1 LSQEYRV
8 PVEPLRLDLPG
19 SRSAIFQPGG
29 KDFPDKATF
38 EFCGNRPDGTKGTI
52 QRFKEFNMSGTNAA
66 LLLEQRLMVSQAD
79 ATTTLSK
86 YWEWAPGAK
95 KSLEEDAARAVVPV
109 RTPYGLTQRQ
119 KLTPRAQAYT
129 YPAIDSPIGFM
140 EVLNKSRLPDDT
152 LLEWSKDTLDH
163 LACLDLDFH
172 AIAPDQRP
180 TADQLDELARGLSPG
195 PFAWWRTQGHGLHA
209 MYAPI
214 KDEPYTAQELLS
226 CAAAELI
233 SDPFIALR
241 RGTVE
246 IKAATRHPGALQNG
260 KPCGPLHAPIQT
272 LDFAFLGRLSHAES
286 TAAEVEEIK
295 EHYGLVEGMR
305 LDHSYCLIDPG
316 HPSAGQPVVVMSDGL
331 FCHSCAGRTGRGF
344 MSWGFARR
352 VHGLAPEGQRSLLPL
367 QEAAAFFTH
376 VGHADYLFEQLIPEL
391 PEVFRHH
398 LYRLHMKAKNPG
410 DPRIPLAFSK
420 FNFVR
425 GPDCWLHKDT
435 LLPVGRPLNAKD
447 VSVLPSCLVPDLDGE
462 MHLVQIAVTTHT
474 NNGRIDGWVPLA
486 PYRFEPIH
494 FVHNE
499 AKDVAGQ
506 VRCYPRRPTTKARV
520 TYVLPQNRI
529 PLDEAERRI
538 EEYFPGI
545 NMQYVKALI
554 VAAGS
559 GESERGDIPVL
570 WATGLTE
577 SAKTTTIRIVLE
589 MYGEAFVSMSKITDD
604 RLDQVFGES
613 LDRTRLAVFDDFAKL
628 PENHEIIRAFILQ
641 INRSGHTYHKLHHG
655 ARTVPANTA
664 IILTDLQLPPFFT
677 QDQQFSRRV
686 HLIRLGNRLQK
697 GWLEQGR
704 FVEGWWQS
712 SPELTAAAQSLH
724 SYLVDEYFPEGH
736 NEPFETKMKR
746 MGINKLE
753 SEIDQGEDREVL
765 RDIVRKLVRAIGDA
779 NSASEETEKRLGRG
793 IQQIFWGSS
802 GAIGKECTSLCD
814 SMGKDKGTIDT
825 LRHILEPFQLEM
837 GKLFHLA
844 EGVARVEFELKIW
857 GQYTYIRMV
866 EGMKTKKGQVKKVN
880 KELFT
885 SWPPMPIAPPV
896 AAEPSLP
903 VEGDTEPVVILE
915 DHEMSALEPFV
926 VYLDFETQSE
936 CDLKKHGS
944 YIYAEHP
951 STKIVCAAMQVEGQ
965 RIFWTEEPHNLTMP
979 EGTRYEHGREFLRAM
994 VTDPSGCII
1003 VAHSMEF
1010 ERAIWTRV
1018 LKLPEPQQW
1027 YDTMDITLSKG
1038 MPAGADKAGE
1048 YLLGLRKDVEGYKH
1062 MMSTCKPKKV
1072 RDHGMMMPPI
1082 DDICIQKML
1091 LYNFRDVDIS
1101 KGIADRFGIQMQP
1114 PWEQKVCDFH
1124 HKVNFYGVKIDKEY
1138 CQTLQIFD
1146 EELKEEAGRRV
1157 EQITG
1162 GSITRT
1168 DLLRRDFMLD
1178 AVNTNLPKHRQ
1189 LSSLRQEVIDKLLD
1203 KYRDDP
1209 EVQDD
1214 VDPSVIEVL
1223 KCRLIVS
1230 RAALAKV
1237 EKALN
1242 CISADGRAKAQFQY
1256 HAAHTGRAGGR
1267 GIQLQ
1272 NLARPDESFDIQ
1284 QAITA
1289 IETKNRDLFAGLCK
1303 GKPPYELLSSLVR
1316 GILIPEP
1323 GKVFVS
1329 ADFASIEARVL
1340 AWLADD
1346 EDALNEHRDADR
1358 GGPDVYCRL
1367 ATTLFGREITKK
1379 DKTPRQAGK
1388 IGHLACGF
1396 SGGVNAVNRFTATY
1410 GLDFAAIGVD
1420 PQQIVDAFRER
1431 YPRIK
1436 ALWYDYDAAFRRI
1449 ISSTRFGGDSL
1460 YAGKCLFKKYDD
1472 RVEITLP
1479 SGRALTYMNARLI
1492 QDSRSFSRDGRTL
1505 VYDTAVKG
1513 QVKVNKVYGGLLSE
1527 NITQATARDLL
1538 FHGALKVDAAGYDIA
1553 LHVHDE
1559 LLVEVSEDK
1568 ADACSSFVK
1577 QALETNPDW
1586 GQGIPL
1592 FADPSTARR
1601 YGK

>member
-1 LSQEYRV
+1 M
-8 PVEPLRLDLPG
+8 PVEPLRLEIPG
-19 SRSAIFQPGG
+19 GRSAIFQPGG

-38 EFCGNRPDGTKGTI
+38 EYVGNRPDGTKGTI
-52 QRFKEFNMSGTNAA
+52 QKFAAFSMSGTNAA
-66 LLLEQRLMVSQAD
+66 LLLEQRLMISQMD
-79 ATTTLSK
+79 ATSALAK

-95 KSLEEDAARAVVPV
+95 KSLEEDNAREVAPQ
-109 RTPYGLTQRQ
+109 RHPYGLTQRQ
-119 KLTPRAQAYT
+119 KLMPRSEALT
-129 YPAIDSPIGFM
+129 YPSVDSYIGFM
-140 EVLNKSRLPDDT
+140 AVLNKIRLPDDT
-152 LLEWSKDTLDH
+152 LLEWSKDELDH

-172 AIAPDQRP
+172 SVSPDQRP
-180 TADQLDELARGLSPG
+180 TEDQLDEIARSLSPG

-233 SDPFIALR
+233 SDPFIAMR
-241 RGTVE
+241 HGTVE
-246 IKAATRHPGALQNG
+246 IKAATRHPGALQSG
-260 KPCGPLHAPIQT
+260 KPCGPIHAPTQT

-286 TAAEVEEIK
+286 TVAEIDEIK
-295 EHYGLVEGMR
+295 EQYGLVEGMR

-316 HPSAGQPVVVMSDGL
+316 HPSSGQPVVVMSDGL

-352 VHGLAPEGQRSLLPL
+352 IHGLAPEGQRSLLPL

-376 VGHADYLFEQLIPEL
+376 VSHADYLFEQLIPEL

-398 LYRLHMKAKNPG
+398 LYRLHMKTKNPG
-410 DPRIPLAFSK
+410 DPRISLAFSK
-420 FNFVR
+420 FGFVR
-425 GPDCWLHKDT
+425 GTDCWLHKDT
-435 LLPVGRPLNAKD
+435 LLPAGRPLNAKD
-447 VSVLPSCLVPDLDGE
+447 VSVLPSCLVPDLDGD

-474 NNGRIDGWVPLA
+474 NNGRVDGWVPIA

-494 FVHNE
+494 FVHNDE
-499 AKDVAGQ
+499 KDSTTQ

-520 TYVLPQNRI
+520 SYLLPQNRI

-559 GESERGDIPVL
+559 AESEKGDIPVL

-589 MYGEAFVSMSKITDD
+589 MYGEAFVSMSKITED

-613 LDRTRLAVFDDFAKL
+613 LERTRLAVFDDFAKL

-641 INRSGHTYHKLHHG
+641 LNRSGHTYHKLHYG
-655 ARTVPANTA
+655 ARTIPVNSAV
-664 IILTDLQLPPFFT
+664 ILTDLQLPSFFT

-704 FVEGWWQS
+704 FVEGWWQHT
-712 SPELTAAAQSLH
+712 PELTKAAQSLH

-736 NEPFETKMKR
+736 DEPFETKMKR

-753 SEIDQGEDREVL
+753 LEIDQGEDREVL
-765 RDIVRKLVRAIGDA
+765 RDIVRKLVLALGDA
-779 NSASEETEKRLGRG
+779 SPMAEEAEKRLGRG
-793 IQQIFWGSS
+793 IQQIHWGPG

-814 SMGKDKGTIDT
+814 SMGKDKTNVET

-837 GKLFHLA
+837 GKIFHLA

-857 GQYTYIRMV
+857 GHHTYIRMV
-866 EGMKTKKGQVKKVN
+866 EGMKTKKGQLKKVN

-885 SWPPMPIAPPV
+885 TWPPALVAV
-896 AAEPSLP
+896 AAPVVETPP
-903 VEGDTEPVVILE
+903 PEAIVEGDTEPIVILE
-915 DHEMSALEPFV
+915 DHEDIALEPFV

-951 STKIVCAAMQVEGQ
+951 STKIVCAAMQIEGQ
-965 RIFWTEEPHNLTMP
+965 RIFWTEHQHNLTIP
-979 EGTRYEHGREFLRAM
+979 DGVRYEHGREFLHQMA
-994 VTDPSGCII
+994 TDKSGFII
-1003 VAHSMEF
+1003 VAHNMEF
-1010 ERAIWTRV
+1010 ERAIWTRT
-1018 LKLPEPQQW
+1018 LKLPEPRQW
-1027 YDTMDITLSKG
+1027 YDTMDVTLSKG
-1038 MPAGADKAGE
+1038 LPGGADKAGE
-1048 YLLGLRKDVEGYKH
+1048 YLLGMRKDAEGYKH
-1062 MMSTCKPKKV
+1062 MMATCKPRKV
-1072 RDHGMMMPPI
+1072 RGHGLMMPQI
-1082 DDICIQKML
+1082 DDTCVQKML

-1101 KGIADRFGIQMQP
+1101 KGIADRFGKEMHP
-1114 PWEQKVCDFH
+1114 EWEQRVCDFH
-1124 HKVNFYGVKIDKEY
+1124 HKVNFFGVKIDKEY

-1157 EQITG
+1157 ERITG
-1162 GSITRT
+1162 GAIART
-1168 DLLRRDFMLD
+1168 DLMRRDYLLERI
-1178 AVNTNLPKHRQ
+1178 NENLPRHRH
-1189 LSSLRQEVIDKLLD
+1189 LSTLRQETIDKLLD
-1203 KYRDDP
+1203 DYRDDH
-1209 EVQDD
+1209 EVQED

-1284 QAITA
+1284 KAITA
-1289 IETKNRDLFAGLCK
+1289 IETKDRTLFAALCK
-1303 GKPPYELLSSLVR
+1303 DKPPYELLSSLVR

-1388 IGHLACGF
+1388 IGHLACGYQ
-1396 SGGVNAVNRFTATY
+1396 GGVNAVNRFATTY
-1410 GLDFAAIGVD
+1410 GLDFAAAGLD
-1420 PQQIVDAFRER
+1420 PQQIVDAFRDR
-1431 YPRIK
+1431 YPKIK
-1436 ALWYDYDAAFRRI
+1436 ALWHEYDNAFRGILTSRRAQ
-1449 ISSTRFGGDSL
+1449 STSTFV
-1460 YAGKCLFKKYDD
+1460 GKCLFKKYDD
-1472 RVEITLP
+1472 RVEIILP
-1479 SGRALTYMNARLI
+1479 SGRALTYMNARLVP
-1492 QDSRSFSRDGRTL
+1492 DPRSFHQSGTSI

-1513 QVKVNKVYGGLLSE
+1513 QIKTHKIYGGLIAENLS
-1527 NITQATARDLL
+1527 QAISRDLL
-1538 FHGALKVDAAGYDIA
+1538 FDGAVRVDDAGYDTA

-1559 LLVEVSEDK
+1559 LLNEVAEDR
-1568 ADACSSFVK
+1568 AEACAVFVK
-1577 QALETNPDW
+1577 QALECNPSW

-1592 FADPSTARR
+1592 FADPSIIRR